1 MKHVKK
7 YLYRELKT
15 HSFQYMVLGT
25 AFIMMLILVS
35 LLRGYRSA
43 QYTILLFGIIFYIAW
58 GITHHS
64 SEKTLKLEIVVEY
77 ILIGGTVLFLITM
90 LLN

>member
-7 YLYRELKT
+7 YIQRELKT
-15 HSFQYMVLGT
+15 HYLQYLILCTG
-25 AFIMMLILVS
+25 FIILLILVS

-43 QYTILLFGIIFYIAW
+43 QNTVLVFGVIFYIAW

-64 SEKTLKLEIVVEY
+64 GEKTLKLETVVEY
-77 ILIGGTVLFLITM
+77 ILIGGTVLFLLTM